1 MKNYRTFAV
10 IGLGRF
16 GYQVAKTLLELG
28 QSVIAID
35 KDETVL
41 ESISKLGADVYIM
54 NSINKESLAECGLI
68 DADVV
73 VIGIGKDIEASI
85 LAALNAIE
93 LGVKRVVC
101 KANSDDHAKILE
113 KIGAEIIFP
122 EIDIAKRLA
131 YSVTNALTED
141 ILPLSDDF
149 SIVQMKVP
157 YIFDLKTVEEINLR
171 KKYNLNLI
179 AIVHDGKATGNIT
192 PKTMFYSSDSMYI
205 CGTNKNITE
214 FQDKLK

>member
-54 NSINKESLAECGLI
+54 NSINKESLAECGLN

-149 SIVQMKVP
+149 SIIQMKVP
-157 YIFDLKTVEEINLR
+157 YIFDSKTVEEINLR
-171 KKYNLNLI
+171 QKYNLNLI

-192 PKTMFYSSDSMYI
+192 PKTMLYSSDSMYI

>member
-1 MKNYRTFAV
+1 MKKYRTFAV

-16 GYQVAKTLLELG
+16 GFQVAKTLLEIG
-28 QSVIAID
+28 QNVIAID
-35 KDETVL
+35 KDETIL
-41 ESISKLGADVYIM
+41 EAISKFGADVYIM
-54 NSINKESLAECGLI
+54 NSINKDALTECGVK

-93 LGVKRVVC
+93 LGVKRAIC
-101 KANSDDHAKILE
+101 TANSDDHAKILE

-122 EIDIAKRLA
+122 EIDIATRVA
-131 YSVTNALTED
+131 YSVSNALTED

-157 YIFDLKTVEEINLR
+157 YIFDSKTVSEINLR
-171 KKYNLNLI
+171 QKYNLNLI

-192 PKTMFYSSDSMYI
+192 PNTMLYSKDSMYI
-205 CGTNKNITE
+205 CGTNKSITA
-214 FQDKLK
+214 FQDHLK